1 MALKHTD
8 IIFTR
13 RDTEQ
18 LLAQMNRIAAEHRD
32 IVVAAAQSWLNV
44 RPYFG
49 EQHDADMKWEPPLR
63 RLFSAKGPYVP
74 HATWVPAHH
83 KKRGLEPPAIGL
95 SHPQGPSA
103 VKRLEAGG
111 VLLPSGWQVRQ
122 DHSRRGIVIVA
133 SSDSSCQQTLDFLL
147 DASEELSGV
156 NLTGDWI
163 ADLIEV

>member
-1 MALKHTD
+1 MGLKHTD

-13 RDTEQ
+13 SDTDQ
-18 LLAQMNRIAAEHRD
+18 LVTQMERIVAAHRD
-32 IVVAAAQSWLNV
+32 IVVSAAQSWMNV

-74 HATWVPAHH
+74 HATWVPAHSR
-83 KKRGLEPPAIGL
+83 KRGFEPAAIGL

-103 VKRLEAGG
+103 VKRLVEGG
-111 VLLPSGWQVRQ
+111 VRMPSGWEVRQ

-133 SSDSSCQQTLDFLL
+133 GSDSTCKQTLDFLL

-156 NLTGDWI
+156 RLTGDWI
-163 ADLIEV
+163 ADLVEV